1 MIFEKFKIKN
11 LKFRNKIF
19 ISPMCQYSSKDGCP
33 SDWHYRHLGNLML
46 SGAGGL
52 VVESTAV
59 NMNGRISPADL
70 CIEKKFQKDSFHK
83 LIKYLKKINDM
94 PILLQISHSGRK
106 GSSQVPWIKSNTP
119 LKRNS
124 WTTFSSS
131 NLRKDIN
138 WPKPKS
144 LSNLQIKKLIKDFKK
159 ATINSLQSGFD
170 GIEIHM
176 AHGYLLHQFLSPISN
191 IRKDE
196 YGGNQNNR
204 MRFPLEIIKE
214 IKKIV
219 PKNFILGARITAT
232 DHLKNGLKINDS
244 IILAKKLENLGVDY
258 ICVSSGG
265 ILTKTNLK
273 FYNGFRVKYANTI
286 KQNVKIPVRCSG
298 MLSNLNYANKLIM
311 NRKIDCIAIA
321 RAFLGNPFWLRKTNK
336 VKIPPQYTRGI

>member
-144 LSNLQIKKLIKDFKK
+144 LSNLKIKKMIKDFKK

>member
-1 MIFEKFKIKN
+1 MIFEKFKIKH

-244 IILAKKLENLGVDY
+244 IILAKKLESLGVDY

-311 NRKIDCIAIA
+311 NRKIDCVAIA

>member
-83 LIKYLKKINDM
+83 LIKYLKKINNM

>member
-204 MRFPLEIIKE
+204 IIFP
-214 IKKIV
+214 
-219 PKNFILGARITAT
+219 
-232 DHLKNGLKINDS
+232 
-244 IILAKKLENLGVDY
+244 
-258 ICVSSGG
+258 
-265 ILTKTNLK
+265 
-273 FYNGFRVKYANTI
+273 VK
-286 KQNVKIPVRCSG
+286 
-298 MLSNLNYANKLIM
+298 SN
-311 NRKIDCIAIA
+311 
-321 RAFLGNPFWLRKTNK
+321 
-336 VKIPPQYTRGI
+336 

>member
-176 AHGYLLHQFLSPISN
+176 AHGYLLHQFLSPVSN

>member
-176 AHGYLLHQFLSPISN
+176 AHGYLLHQFLSPVSN

-311 NRKIDCIAIA
+311 NKKIDCVAIA